1 MWDIV
6 AAQLAVLRAQ
16 VGGLQAQVGGLQAQI
31 DVLQA
36 VVDEQAAVT
45 EAAATAV
52 CQHENREDDGSTLTE
67 QRERCLNCGAMLID
81 GKAA

>member
-6 AAQLAVLRAQ
+6 AAQLAVLR
-16 VGGLQAQVGGLQAQI
+16 AQVGGLQAQI

-45 EAAATAV
+45 NAAAAV

-67 QRERCLNCGAMLID
+67 RRERCLTCGAVLID
-81 GKAA
+81 GQAA